1 MSHQPSSPEVI
12 HAPDSLAVV
21 FRLSSLGDVVL
32 TTGVLEHW
40 RRTRG
45 LRFIFLTKADFAPLL
60 SGHPAIERIIGIDQK
75 RLRGSWLSV
84 ARELAQEHKDL
95 LLIDLHGTLR
105 SRTLSWLWSGRV
117 VRYPKYSIERRLYM
131 KWRRRSAEETLLS
144 VNVPQRYA
152 LAMDSKAPLADELLP
167 MIKLS
172 NEELDAARFVLE
184 ERKIRT
190 PLVVLHPYATH
201 PSKTWR
207 PEAWSTLAGSL
218 WDMGWD
224 WVVIGRDPSPFLRE
238 IDTTRDLTNCT
249 SLRQTCALI
258 ENASALVSGDSGPI
272 HLAGAVGTPVIALFG
287 PTARVWGFYPQGP
300 DDIILEKPMSCR
312 PCSLHGKGR
321 SNCRE
326 ECLAGISPQE
336 VIEALLNLRS
346 ARA

>member
-1 MSHQPSSPEVI
+1 MEN
-12 HAPDSLAVV
+12 LAVV
-21 FRLSSLGDVVL
+21 FRLSSLGDVML

-45 LRFIFLTKADFAPLL
+45 LRFIFLTKADFLPLL

-84 ARELAQEHKDL
+84 ARELAQEFRDL

-117 VRYPKYSIERRLYM
+117 VRYPKYSLERRLYM
-131 KWRRRSAEETLLS
+131 KWRQRSAEETLLS
-144 VNVPQRYA
+144 ANVPQRYA
-152 LAMDSKAPLADELLP
+152 LAMDNTAPPADELLP

-172 NEELDAARFVLE
+172 NEELDTARFMLE

-201 PSKTWR
+201 PSKAWPR
-207 PEAWSTLAGSL
+207 EAWSTLAGLL

-224 WVVIGRDPSPFLRE
+224 WVAIGRDPNSFLRE
-238 IDTTRDLTNCT
+238 IDTTRDLTNIT
-249 SLRQTCALI
+249 SLRQTCAVI
-258 ENASALVSGDSGPI
+258 SHASAMVSGDSGPM
-272 HLAGAVGTPVIALFG
+272 HLANAVGTPVVALFG

-300 DDIILEKPMSCR
+300 DDIILERPMSCR
-312 PCSLHGKGR
+312 PCSLHGKRR
-321 SNCRE
+321 SNCGE
-326 ECLAGISPQE
+326 KCLTGITPQE
-336 VIEALLNLRS
+336 VVKALLDL
-346 ARA
+346 